1 MDFKFLKPW
10 RLQLFIRP
18 DIRRNLTDEKKTY
31 TQPTH
36 THEIEKKNIPETDT
50 QWNEKMKDESRQI
63 NVSCNDFDEKKKFCP
78 YTLFSLKVSIPPKYY
93 TICSTLS
100 MMKHKYP
107 PGQLMFLNR
116 LN

>member
-1 MDFKFLKPW
+1 MKL
-10 RLQLFIRP
+10 R
-18 DIRRNLTDEKKTY
+18 
-31 TQPTH
+31 
-36 THEIEKKNIPETDT
+36 KKNIPETDT

>member
-1 MDFKFLKPW
+1 MKL
-10 RLQLFIRP
+10 R
-18 DIRRNLTDEKKTY
+18 
-31 TQPTH
+31 
-36 THEIEKKNIPETDT
+36 KKNIPETDT

-63 NVSCNDFDEKKKFCP
+63 NVSCNDFDEKKSSVTTHSFLSK
-78 YTLFSLKVSIPPKYY
+78 YRSPPKYY

>member
-1 MDFKFLKPW
+1 MKLRKKYSGNGCAMK
-10 RLQLFIRP
+10 RE
-18 DIRRNLTDEKKTY
+18 DEK
-31 TQPTH
+31 
-36 THEIEKKNIPETDT
+36 
-50 QWNEKMKDESRQI
+50 SRQN
-63 NVSCNDFDEKKKFCP
+63 NVSCNDFDEKKFCH

>member
-1 MDFKFLKPW
+1 MDFKFLNRGACSFLSVPTYDAIWQTKK
-10 RLQLFIRP
+10 
-18 DIRRNLTDEKKTY
+18 NLY

-36 THEIEKKNIPETDT
+36 THKVEKKIPETDA
-50 QWNEKMKDESRQI
+50 QWNEKKKKSRQN
-63 NVSCNDFDEKKKFCP
+63 NVSCNDFEKKKFCH
-78 YTLFSLKVSIPPKYY
+78 YTLFSLEVSIPPKYY

>member
-36 THEIEKKNIPETDT
+36 THEIEKKKYSGNGYAMKRED
-50 QWNEKMKDESRQI
+50 EKSRQI
-63 NVSCNDFDEKKKFCP
+63 NVSCNDFDEKKKFCH